1 MLQTVAIRCN
11 ILKQKNLHTAQTIG
25 QRIAFLRMRMDK
37 TQQHFADFLDISRGK
52 LSQIEIDR
60 NEPDIALIR
69 RIATKCSVS
78 YAWLIDGDGILEV
91 KQSVAAEPEERYVTK
106 KELEEILKKLKP

>member
-1 MLQTVAIRCN
+1 
-11 ILKQKNLHTAQTIG
+11 
-25 QRIAFLRMRMDK
+25 MDK
-37 TQQHFADFLDISRGK
+37 TQQDFADFLDISRGK
-52 LSQIEIDR
+52 LSQLEIDR

-78 YAWLIDGDGILEV
+78 YAWLIDGDGGILEA

-106 KELEEILKKLKP
+106 KELEEIIKKLGK